1 MYLDKVEIHGF
12 KSFGD
17 AIKLNI
23 PKGIT
28 GVIGPN
34 GSGKSN
40 VSDAIRWVLGEQS
53 AKSLRGS
60 KMEDIIFAGTEKRKS
75 LGYAEVALTIKNPDK
90 KVAIDYTEIVVKR
103 RVYRSGESE
112 YFINGSPCRLKDVQE
127 LFMDTGV
134 GKDGYSIIGQGQI
147 DRVLSSKPEERRTLF
162 EEAAGIYKYKVRRI
176 EAEKKL
182 EKQRENLTRL
192 QDIIGEIEMRIE
204 PLGLEAEK
212 TTEFLRLKD
221 QLKEID
227 INIFIFEM
235 DRLEQEIQEL
245 TEKIGAVEGELLDNS
260 KLQSDHNK
268 KREALKQDRDTVYHE
283 TEMLIESIS
292 NLEKE
297 RERKQSQI
305 ALNKEKISSTLRL
318 LEQVHHDQKEQ
329 ASDHQTKQEKLSFLE
344 TKRTAL
350 EIEKASKETII
361 RQEEEKIE
369 ALAKALEQLLSQID
383 ASKMAFHQKMR
394 EIDLFEADIQKN
406 DGVEAQL
413 DFRKEQIKEQIAR
426 LNSDIQHQEVS
437 IKLLQ
442 KQQGTA
448 KEKLQVLKAQVEE
461 MKLKK
466 ERLQEEKTAL
476 EKRLSGINQ
485 NMVQIERQLK
495 WLNHIKE
502 ENEGYYSSV
511 KQVLNVVKSNKAQW
525 QGIVGVVGELLE
537 VPKAY
542 EIAIVTALGGAIQN
556 IVTSSEKDA
565 KQMISVMKQRG
576 ISRVTFL
583 PLDTVRPGSR
593 INEKGLEQENGFLGF
608 ASDLVDFDEVYT
620 PIITS
625 LLGRIIVVD
634 HMENASRIA
643 KAYGYRYKLVT
654 LEGEVFNSGGSL
666 SGGSMKNQSNN
677 IFSRARELKEMTE
690 KLEALKVEQKQGE
703 KNLEDVTR
711 SLTTLITSYE
721 EATTIWTRLND
732 EEKNYGLEIEKNTH
746 ALKLTKANQLQLIN
760 ERNNIDESIDQIKQ
774 GKDEAEKKLNEL
786 RENLASD
793 ENVITELEQNLT
805 ASRGQRESLEKQLT
819 EKRIGLSSTIQ
830 NMNFMI
836 DQIKELEEAINS
848 HDTKSAQLSETV
860 EKYEAEITSLK
871 SETQKIA
878 DQIKE
883 DGRKIEKAQKER
895 KVFDEKK
902 KILENSETKLIEQS
916 VKLAEKVDLLKE
928 EKYRLENKKE
938 NSNLQKQN
946 WGHSMWEQ
954 YELTYT
960 HALNYKKE
968 DIPISDLK
976 KQSVELRGRI
986 KQIGNVNVNAIE
998 EYNEIKTRYEF
1009 LMSQKADI
1017 EKAEQT
1023 LVEMIDKLME
1033 EMKEIFR
1040 VQFAIIAQNFTEVF
1054 KELFGG
1060 GEAYLELVDEENIL
1074 ESGIEIIAKPPGKKL
1089 QNMTLLSGGERTLT
1103 AISLIFG
1110 ILKLKPSPFC
1120 VLDEIEAAL
1129 DDANVIRFANYLEKL
1144 SDETQFIVI
1153 THRKGTMERAHTLY
1167 GVTMQERGVS
1177 TVLSIQLGE
1186 VDQYMDKKKSS

>member
-17 AIKLNI
+17 AVKLNI

-90 KVAIDYTEIVVKR
+90 EVAIDYTEIVVKR

-162 EEAAGIYKYKVRRI
+162 EEAAGIYKYKVRKI

-204 PLGLEAEK
+204 PLGIEAEK
-212 TTEFLRLKD
+212 TKEFLKLKD
-221 QLKEID
+221 ELKEVD

-235 DRLEQEIQEL
+235 DRLEQEIKEL
-245 TEKIGAVEGELLDNS
+245 TEKIAAIDVELHDNN
-260 KLQSDHNK
+260 KLQLEYNK
-268 KREALKQDRDTVYHE
+268 QHETLKQDRDTVYHE
-283 TEMLIESIS
+283 SEMLIESIS

-329 ASDHQTKQEKLSFLE
+329 ATDHQTKQEKLSFLE

-350 EIEKASKETII
+350 EIEKVSKESII
-361 RQEEEKIE
+361 RQEEEKIQ
-369 ALAKALEQLLSQID
+369 ALAQVLEQLLGQID
-383 ASKMAFHQKMR
+383 ASKTALHQKMR

-413 DFRKEQIKEQIAR
+413 DFRKEQIKEQIAL
-426 LNSDIQHQEVS
+426 LNSDIQHQEVR
-437 IKLLQ
+437 IKLLE
-442 KQQGTA
+442 KNQGTA
-448 KEKLQVLKAQVEE
+448 KEKLQVLKDQVEE
-461 MKLKK
+461 MKLTKDH
-466 ERLQEEKTAL
+466 LQVDKVAL
-476 EKRLSGINQ
+476 EKHLSGINQ
-485 NMVQIERQLK
+485 NAVQVERQLK
-495 WLNHIKE
+495 WLTHIKE

-511 KQVLNVVKSNKAQW
+511 KQVLGVVKSDKKQW
-525 QGIVGVVGELLE
+525 KGIVGVVGELLE
-537 VPKAY
+537 VPKVY
-542 EIAIVTALGGAIQN
+542 EVAIVTALGGAIQN
-556 IVTSSEKDA
+556 IVTTSEKDA
-565 KQMISVMKQRG
+565 KQMIGVMKQKG

-593 INEKGLEQENGFLGF
+593 INEKGLEQEEGFLGF
-608 ASDLVDFDEVYT
+608 ASDLVGFDAKYM
-620 PIITS
+620 PIMTS

-634 HMENASRIA
+634 QMENASRIA
-643 KAYGYRYKLVT
+643 KTYGYKYKLVT

-677 IFSRARELKEMTE
+677 IFSRARELKETEE
-690 KLEALKVEQKQGE
+690 KLKRLKVEQEQAE
-703 KNLEDVTR
+703 ENLEEVTK
-711 SLTTLITSYE
+711 SLADLIASYE
-721 EATTIWTRLND
+721 IATATWEKLND
-732 EEKNYGLEIEKNTH
+732 EAKNYGLEIEKNSH
-746 ALKLTKANQLQLIN
+746 ALKLTKASQLQLIN
-760 ERNNIDESIDQIKQ
+760 ERNNIDESMEQIKQ
-774 GKDEAEKKLNEL
+774 GKDETEKKLNEL
-786 RENLASD
+786 RESLSKD
-793 ENVITELEQNLT
+793 EHAISELEEDLT
-805 ASRGQRESLEKQLT
+805 HSREEREKLEKKLT
-819 EKRIGLSSTIQ
+819 DKRISLSSTIQ
-830 NMNFMI
+830 NMNYMV
-836 DQIKELEEAINS
+836 DQVKELEEAINS
-848 HDTKSAQLSETV
+848 HDAKSIQLGETV
-860 EKYEAEITSLK
+860 KKYEAEIEFLK
-871 SETQKIA
+871 EETKRIVQQIEEDSKRIEIA
-878 DQIKE
+878 QE
-883 DGRKIEKAQKER
+883 NRKT
-895 KVFDEKK
+895 FDEKK
-902 KILENSETKLIEQS
+902 RTLEKREIQLTEQS
-916 VKLAEKVDLLKE
+916 SKLVEKINLLKE

-938 NSNLQKQN
+938 NSSLQKQN
-946 WGHSMWEQ
+946 WGNSMWEQ

-960 HALNYKKE
+960 HALSYKKE
-968 DIPISDLK
+968 EIPISDFK
-976 KQSVELRGRI
+976 KQSVDLRGRI
-986 KQIGNVNVNAIE
+986 KQIGNVNVNAVE
-998 EYNEIKTRYEF
+998 EYNETKTRYEF
-1009 LMSQKADI
+1009 LMGQKSDI

-1023 LVEMIDKLME
+1023 LIEMIDKLLE

-1040 VQFAIIAQNFTEVF
+1040 VQFAIIAENFTEVF

-1060 GEAYLELVDEENIL
+1060 GEAYLELVDKENIL
-1074 ESGIEIIAKPPGKKL
+1074 ESGVEIIAKPPGKKL

-1129 DDANVIRFANYLEKL
+1129 DDANVIRFANYLEQL

-1153 THRKGTMERAHTLY
+1153 THRKGTMEHAHTLY

-1177 TVLSIQLGE
+1177 TILSIQLGE
-1186 VDQYMDKKKSS
+1186 VEQYIDKKKSS

>member
-17 AIKLNI
+17 AVKLNI

-75 LGYAEVALTIKNPDK
+75 LGYAEVALTIKNPNQE
-90 KVAIDYTEIVVKR
+90 VAIDYTEIVVKR

-235 DRLEQEIQEL
+235 DRLEQEIKDI
-245 TEKIGAVEGELLDNS
+245 TEKIAAVDGELYDNGA
-260 KLQSDHNK
+260 LQTDYNK

-283 TEMLIESIS
+283 AEMLIERIS

-305 ALNKEKISSTLRL
+305 ALNKEKVSSTLRL

-329 ASDHQTKQEKLSFLE
+329 ASDHQTKQDRLSFLV
-344 TKRTAL
+344 TKRTGL

-369 ALAKALEQLLSQID
+369 ALSKDLEQLLSHID
-383 ASKMAFHQKMR
+383 ASKVAFHKRRR
-394 EIDLFEADIQKN
+394 EVDLFEADIQKN
-406 DGVEAQL
+406 DGLEAQL
-413 DFRKEQIKEQIAR
+413 DFRKEQIKDQIAL
-426 LNSDIQHQEVS
+426 LNSEIQHQEVS

-448 KEKLQVLKAQVEE
+448 QEKLQVLKEQVDT
-461 MKLKK
+461 MKLEKD
-466 ERLQEEKTAL
+466 RLQEERAAL
-476 EKRLSGINQ
+476 EKQLSGINQ
-485 NMVQIERQLK
+485 NVVQVERQLK

-511 KQVLNVVKSNKAQW
+511 KQVLTVVKSNKVQW

-556 IVTSSEKDA
+556 IVTASEKDA
-565 KQMISVMKQRG
+565 KQMIGIMKQRG

-593 INEKGLEQENGFLGF
+593 INEKGLEKENGFLGF
-608 ASDLVDFDEVYT
+608 ASDLVAFDEKYT

-634 HMENASRIA
+634 HMDNASRIA
-643 KAYGYRYKLVT
+643 KTYGYKYKLVT
-654 LEGEVFNSGGSL
+654 LDGEVFNSGGSL

-677 IFSRARELKEMTE
+677 IFSRARELKETTE
-690 KLEALKVEQKQGE
+690 KLETLKVEQEQVGRR
-703 KNLEDVTR
+703 LEEVTK
-711 SLTTLITSYE
+711 SLTELITSYE
-721 EATTIWTRLND
+721 ESAAIWIRLND
-732 EEKNYGLEIEKNTH
+732 EEKNYGLEIEKNAH

-774 GKDEAEKKLNEL
+774 GKEEAEKKLSEM
-786 RENLASD
+786 RENLAVD
-793 ENVITELEQNLT
+793 EYAITELEQSLT
-805 ASRGQRESLEKQLT
+805 SSRVERERLEKQLT

-830 NMNFMI
+830 NMNYMI
-836 DQIKELEEAINS
+836 DQIKELEETINS
-848 HDTKSAQLSETV
+848 HDAKSIQLSETI
-860 EKYEAEITSLK
+860 EKYEAEIAFLK
-871 SETQKIA
+871 EEIKKIV
-878 DQIKE
+878 QQVEE
-883 DGRKIEKAQKER
+883 DGNKIKKAQESR
-895 KVFDEKK
+895 KAFDEKK
-902 KILENSETKLIEQS
+902 KMLEKREVQLTEQYSKLSEKI
-916 VKLAEKVDLLKE
+916 DLLKE

-938 NSNLQKQN
+938 NSGLQKQN
-946 WGHSMWEQ
+946 WGNSMWEQ

-968 DIPISDLK
+968 EIPISDLK

-986 KQIGNVNVNAIE
+986 KQIGHVNVNAVE
-998 EYNEIKTRYEF
+998 EYNETKTRYEF

-1074 ESGIEIIAKPPGKKL
+1074 ESGVEIIAKPPGKKL

-1129 DDANVIRFANYLEKL
+1129 DDANVIRFANYLEQL

-1167 GVTMQERGVS
+1167 GITMQERGVS

-1186 VDQYMDKKKSS
+1186 VEQYLDKKKSS

>member
-17 AIKLNI
+17 AVKLNI

-75 LGYAEVALTIKNPDK
+75 LGYAEVALTIKNPNQE
-90 KVAIDYTEIVVKR
+90 VAIDYTEIVVKR

-235 DRLEQEIQEL
+235 DRLEQEIKDI
-245 TEKIGAVEGELLDNS
+245 TEKIAVVDEQLHDNS
-260 KLQSDHNK
+260 ALQTDYNK
-268 KREALKQDRDTVYHE
+268 KRETLKQDRDTLYHE
-283 TEMLIESIS
+283 TEMLIENIS
-292 NLEKE
+292 KLEKE

-305 ALNKEKISSTLRL
+305 ALNNEKVSSTLRL
-318 LEQVHHDQKEQ
+318 LEQVHHDQKEH

-361 RQEEEKIE
+361 CQEEEKIE
-369 ALAKALEQLLSQID
+369 VLTKSLEQLMQHID

-394 EIDLFEADIQKN
+394 EVDLFEADIQKN

-413 DFRKEQIKEQIAR
+413 DFRKEQIKEQIAL

-437 IKLLQ
+437 IKLLE

-448 KEKLQVLKAQVEE
+448 KEKLQALKEQVDE
-461 MKLKK
+461 MKLAKQQ
-466 ERLQEEKTAL
+466 LQEEKSNL
-476 EKRLSGINQ
+476 EKHLSGINQ
-485 NMVQIERQLK
+485 NTLQVERQLK

-502 ENEGYYSSV
+502 ENEGYYTSV
-511 KQVLNVVKSNKAQW
+511 KQVLTVVKSNKAQW
-525 QGIVGVVGELLE
+525 QGILGVVGELLE

-556 IVTSSEKDA
+556 IVTASEKDA
-565 KQMISVMKQRG
+565 KEMIGIMKQRG

-583 PLDTVRPGSR
+583 PLDTIRAGTR
-593 INEKGLEQENGFLGF
+593 INEKDLEKENGFLGF
-608 ASDLVDFDEVYT
+608 ASDLVGFDEKYT
-620 PIITS
+620 AIMTS

-643 KAYGYRYKLVT
+643 KAYGYKYKLVT
-654 LEGEVFNSGGSL
+654 LEGEVFNSGGSF

-677 IFSRARELKEMTE
+677 IFSRTRELKETTE
-690 KLEALKVEQKQGE
+690 KLKALKIEQEEAE
-703 KNLEDVTR
+703 KSLEKVTK
-711 SLTTLITSYE
+711 SLTELITSYE
-721 EATTIWTRLND
+721 EGSTAWISLND
-732 EEKNYGLEIEKNTH
+732 EEKN
-746 ALKLTKANQLQLIN
+746 
-760 ERNNIDESIDQIKQ
+760 
-774 GKDEAEKKLNEL
+774 
-786 RENLASD
+786 
-793 ENVITELEQNLT
+793 
-805 ASRGQRESLEKQLT
+805 
-819 EKRIGLSSTIQ
+819 
-830 NMNFMI
+830 
-836 DQIKELEEAINS
+836 
-848 HDTKSAQLSETV
+848 
-860 EKYEAEITSLK
+860 
-871 SETQKIA
+871 
-878 DQIKE
+878 
-883 DGRKIEKAQKER
+883 
-895 KVFDEKK
+895 
-902 KILENSETKLIEQS
+902 
-916 VKLAEKVDLLKE
+916 
-928 EKYRLENKKE
+928 
-938 NSNLQKQN
+938 
-946 WGHSMWEQ
+946 
-954 YELTYT
+954 
-960 HALNYKKE
+960 
-968 DIPISDLK
+968 
-976 KQSVELRGRI
+976 
-986 KQIGNVNVNAIE
+986 
-998 EYNEIKTRYEF
+998 
-1009 LMSQKADI
+1009 
-1017 EKAEQT
+1017 
-1023 LVEMIDKLME
+1023 
-1033 EMKEIFR
+1033 
-1040 VQFAIIAQNFTEVF
+1040 
-1054 KELFGG
+1054 
-1060 GEAYLELVDEENIL
+1060 
-1074 ESGIEIIAKPPGKKL
+1074 
-1089 QNMTLLSGGERTLT
+1089 
-1103 AISLIFG
+1103 
-1110 ILKLKPSPFC
+1110 
-1120 VLDEIEAAL
+1120 
-1129 DDANVIRFANYLEKL
+1129 
-1144 SDETQFIVI
+1144 
-1153 THRKGTMERAHTLY
+1153 
-1167 GVTMQERGVS
+1167 
-1177 TVLSIQLGE
+1177 
-1186 VDQYMDKKKSS
+1186 

>member
-17 AIKLNI
+17 AVKLNI

-75 LGYAEVALTIKNPDK
+75 LGYAEVALTIKNPNQE
-90 KVAIDYTEIVVKR
+90 VAIDYTEIVVKR

-112 YFINGSPCRLKDVQE
+112 YFINGSTCRLKDVQE

-192 QDIIGEIEMRIE
+192 QDIIGEIETRIE
-204 PLGLEAEK
+204 PLSHEAEK
-212 TTEFLRLKD
+212 TTQFLKLKD
-221 QLKEID
+221 ELKEVD

-235 DRLEQEIQEL
+235 ERLEEEIKALIEKITAVELELQDKNEVQLEYSKRQDALKETRDRLY
-245 TEKIGAVEGELLDNS
+245 
-260 KLQSDHNK
+260 
-268 KREALKQDRDTVYHE
+268 RE
-283 TEMLIESIS
+283 TEELIERIS

-297 RERKQSQI
+297 RERKQSHM
-305 ALNKEKISSTLRL
+305 ALNEEKVSSTLRL
-318 LEQVHHDQKEQ
+318 LEQVRYDQKEH
-329 ASDHQTKQEKLSFLE
+329 ATDHQSKKEKLSFLE

-361 RQEEEKIE
+361 QQEEEKIQS
-369 ALAKALEQLLSQID
+369 LAQSLETLLGHID
-383 ASKMAFHQKMR
+383 ASKSALHQKLR

-413 DFRKEQIKEQIAR
+413 EFRKEQIKEQIAV

-437 IKLLQ
+437 IKLLE
-442 KQQGTA
+442 KNHGTA
-448 KEKLQVLKAQVEE
+448 QEKLEVLKSQIEDINSSKQEAQTS
-461 MKLKK
+461 
-466 ERLQEEKTAL
+466 KTDL
-476 EKRLSGINQ
+476 EKRLMNVNQ
-485 NMVQIERQLK
+485 NTMQLERQLK
-495 WLNHIKE
+495 WLTHIKE

-511 KQVLNVVKSNKAQW
+511 KQVLNVVKSNKEEW
-525 QGIVGVVGELLE
+525 QGIIGVIGELLE

-556 IVTSSEKDA
+556 IVTSSEKEA
-565 KQMISVMKQRG
+565 KKMIAVMKQRD
-576 ISRVTFL
+576 IARVTFL
-583 PLDTVRPGSR
+583 PLDTIKLSHK
-593 INEKGLEQENGFLGF
+593 INESNLESETGFLGI
-608 ASDLVDFDEVYT
+608 ASDLVGFDSKYSH
-620 PIITS
+620 IMSS
-625 LLGRIIVVD
+625 LLGRIIIVD
-634 HMENASRIA
+634 HMDNASRIA
-643 KAYGYRYKLVT
+643 KNYGYRYKLVT
-654 LEGEVFNSGGSL
+654 LDGEVFNSGGSL
-666 SGGSMKNQSNN
+666 SGGSTKNQANN
-677 IFSRARELKEMTE
+677 LFSRARELKEVEE
-690 KLEALKVEQKQGE
+690 KLRNLNSEKEELNKMLEQVTKALDGLALNYQEAV
-703 KNLEDVTR
+703 DTWT
-711 SLTTLITSYE
+711 SLSDQT
-721 EATTIWTRLND
+721 
-732 EEKNYGLEIEKNTH
+732 KNYELEIEKNKH
-746 ALKLTKANQLQLIN
+746 ALKLTKSNQLQLIN
-760 ERNNIDESIDQIKQ
+760 ERNNIDESIEQIKK
-774 GKDEAEKKLNEL
+774 GKDEAEEKLIEL
-786 RENLASD
+786 KESLSVEEEAITKLEVNLIVSRTERE
-793 ENVITELEQNLT
+793 T
-805 ASRGQRESLEKQLT
+805 LEKQLT
-819 EKRIGLSSTIQ
+819 DKRISLSSTIQ
-830 NMNFMI
+830 NMNYM
-836 DQIKELEEAINS
+836 LEQVKDLEAAINN
-848 HDTKSAQLSETV
+848 HDEKSQNLSETI
-860 EKYEAEITSLK
+860 EKYELEITLLK
-871 SETQKIA
+871 EETKKIA
-878 DQIKE
+878 MQVIEDCNQIKLAQE
-883 DGRKIEKAQKER
+883 SRKSY
-895 KVFDEKK
+895 DEKK
-902 KILENSETKLIEQS
+902 KSLEKDEILLSQEASKINEQIN
-916 VKLAEKVDLLKE
+916 LLKE
-928 EKYRLENKKE
+928 ERYRLENKKE
-938 NSNLQKQN
+938 SSILQKQN
-946 WGHSMWEQ
+946 WGNSMWEQ

-968 DIPISDLK
+968 DVPISDLK
-976 KQSVELRGRI
+976 KQSADLKSRI
-986 KQIGNVNVNAIE
+986 KQIGNVNVNAVE
-998 EYNEIKTRYEF
+998 EYNETKTRYEF
-1009 LMSQKADI
+1009 LIGQKEDI
-1017 EKAEQT
+1017 EKAAQS

-1033 EMKEIFR
+1033 EMKEIFK
-1040 VQFAIIAQNFTEVF
+1040 VQFAIIAKNFTEVF

-1129 DDANVIRFANYLEKL
+1129 DDANVIRFANYLEQL